1 MTRTLF
7 HRILPI
13 TALLALAAGCAGPT
27 PSGGESAGRP
37 MNTPTVGEFSD
48 FLKSQGHSPRLEA
61 SDSGSPT
68 LVVNEG
74 GDNFIVYF
82 YDCTPG
88 GGLVVRR
95 CTGAEFTVSYPVE
108 EKLTLSEINH
118 LNQRYRMAKTYVNAV
133 GDPGISLALNTGGA
147 FNSGN
152 LRDVLERWIATMRA
166 FEDDIGWT

>member
-13 TALLALAAGCAGPT
+13 AAMLALIAGCAGPT

-48 FLKSQGHSPRLEA
+48 FLKGQGHSPRLQA
-61 SDSGSPT
+61 SDSGAPS

-82 YDCTPG
+82 YDCTTG
-88 GGLVVRR
+88 GGLAMRR
-95 CTGAEFTVSYPVE
+95 
-108 EKLTLSEINH
+108 
-118 LNQRYRMAKTYVNAV
+118 
-133 GDPGISLALNTGGA
+133 
-147 FNSGN
+147 
-152 LRDVLERWIATMRA
+152 
-166 FEDDIGWT
+166 